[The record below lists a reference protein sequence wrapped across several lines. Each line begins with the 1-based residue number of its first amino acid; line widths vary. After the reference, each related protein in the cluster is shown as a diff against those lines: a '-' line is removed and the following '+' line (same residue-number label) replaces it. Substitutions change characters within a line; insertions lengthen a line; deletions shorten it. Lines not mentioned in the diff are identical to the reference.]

1 LAFEDRRKDPRHPV
15 NLLVHVAAR
24 DVGELAERYAT
35 DLSRGGLFVRTR
47 EPYPV
52 GTPVRLEVRLSDG
65 EPAVRA
71 LAVVRYSQP
80 DRPGVEPSARPG
92 MGLEFIELDE
102 PSRHTLEVVCEYAR
116 IRNQVPG
123 VPGMFPGPAAS
134 APGAVPLPS
143 SPEVRTGGQ
152 AAPQPP
158 VLQPGR
164 VAGPTLTRDSLGLP
178 GLDPGFA
185 PPRTGPVIG
194 IDLGT
199 THCCVAFVRD
209 GRAAVLPSREGHRTV
224 PSIIALNSRS
234 KLVVGHPA
242 KGQLLTLPEQ
252 TVYGSKRLVGR
263 PYRSQVVQVLKDR
276 FFYEIVEGPG
286 GEAAVRLGGTVLTL
300 QETAALI
307 LREVRDVAQDTLGQ
321 PIHRAVI
328 TCPAYYNESQR
339 AAVREAGRLAGL
351 HVERILSEPTAAAL
365 AFGYG
370 KGIQKRILVYDLGGG
385 TFDASVLELHDTV
398 FEVVST
404 GGDTFLGGVDFDARL
419 VDHLLLEF
427 KKATGYDMPPDRV
440 ALQRITDAAERAK
453 CALSERQT
461 ERIQVPFVAVV
472 DGRPL
477 DLDVTVTRQQ
487 LEELTAPLVERTVRV
502 VEQVLAAKHY
512 TRDQIDEILLV
523 GGMSRMPLVRRRLRQ
538 YFGREAHRGV
548 HPDEAVALGASL
560 LAHSLDRAEGVVLI
574 DVVPMS
580 LGIGLP
586 GGACRRLIER
596 NSPLPVTRSFGVATT
611 EDFQTSLELPVYQGE
626 SDRAADN
633 EFLGTLTVTDL
644 PRAPRGTVRIAVT
657 FHLSAECLL
666 TVTAKELS
674 TGRTAR
680 AVMSTKSR
688 TNGEAVRPGTMDEPV
703 DLDEAVEVA
712 AAPPDPGTPGDPLAP
727 TPPARPGHGLLRLFR
742 RLFRSDRRPRGEA
755 S

>member
-1 LAFEDRRKDPRHPV
+1 LGFEDRRRDPRHPV

-24 DVGELAERYAT
+24 DVDELAERYAT
-35 DLSRGGLFVRTR
+35 DVSRGGLFVRTR

-52 GTPVRLEVRLSDG
+52 GTMVRLEVRLTG
-65 EPAVRA
+65 GTPAIRA
-71 LAVVRYSQP
+71 LAIVRYSQP
-80 DRPGVEPSARPG
+80 DRPGVNPPVKPG
-92 MGLEFIELDE
+92 MGLEFLELDG
-102 PSRHTLEVVCEYAR
+102 PSRLTLEAVCNYAR
-116 IRNQVPG
+116 ARAHGPRVSVPEVG
-123 VPGMFPGPAAS
+123 ETPS
-134 APGAVPLPS
+134 THAPTPVPLPPPPNPVAPPPLAPAPPVS
-143 SPEVRTGGQ
+143 RV
-152 AAPQPP
+152 AAPPT
-158 VLQPGR
+158 LRPGT
-164 VAGPTLTRDSLGLP
+164 ATGPTLARDGLGLP
-178 GLDPGFA
+178 GLEPAFT
-185 PPRTGPVIG
+185 PPRVGPVIG

-199 THCCVAFVRD
+199 THCCVGFVRD
-209 GRAAVLPSREGHRTV
+209 GRAQVLPSREGHRTV
-224 PSIIALNSRS
+224 PSIIALNLRS

-276 FFYEIVEGPG
+276 FFYSIVEGPG

-300 QETAALI
+300 QEIAGLI
-307 LREVRDVAQDTLGQ
+307 LREVREVAQDTLGQ

-385 TFDASVLELHDTV
+385 TFDASILELHDTV

-419 VDHLLLEF
+419 VDHLLAEF
-427 KKATGYDMPPDRV
+427 QKATGHDMPPDRV

-453 CALSERQT
+453 CALSEREA
-461 ERIQVPFVAVV
+461 ERIHVPFVAMIG
-472 DGRPL
+472 GRPQ
-477 DLDVTVTRQQ
+477 DLDVTVTRRE

-502 VEQVLAAKHY
+502 VEQVLAAKHF

-523 GGMSRMPLVRRRLRQ
+523 GGMSRMPLVRQRLKQ

-560 LAHSLDRAEGVVLI
+560 LGHSLDRAEGVVLI

-580 LGIGLP
+580 VGIGLP
-586 GGACRRLIER
+586 DGGCRRLIER
-596 NSPLPVTRSFGVATT
+596 NATLPITKSFGVATT
-611 EDFQTSLELPVYQGE
+611 QDRQDTLELPIYQGE
-626 SDRAADN
+626 GERAADN

-644 PRAPRGTVRIAVT
+644 PVAPRGSVKVSVT

-666 TVTAKELS
+666 TVTARELS

-680 AVMSTKSR
+680 AVMST
-688 TNGEAVRPGTMDEPV
+688 RPK
-703 DLDEAVEVA
+703 A
-712 AAPPDPGTPGDPLAP
+712 AADGERTMSIPIDGEDPAPPPPQEPPRKRGLFGFLRRLFGAQT
-727 TPPARPGHGLLRLFR
+727 TPPAG
-742 RLFRSDRRPRGEA
+742 
-755 S
+755 